1 MRRILVLSLLAIL
14 VVTGGCTCDTN
25 EPPTAYIDLISPTE
39 VSPGEAV
46 TFEGHGT
53 DADGTVV
60 AYRWE
65 SSIDGDLS
73 TRASF
78 DSSSLSE
85 GEHTIRLKVQDN
97 NGTWSEEVES
107 TVIVSGGAAGVPV
120 ITSFS
125 ASPGS
130 ISPGGSS
137 TLSWDVSG
145 ATTVS
150 LDQGIGSVPLS
161 GSRAVSP
168 GATTTY
174 TPTATNA
181 AGSVTATAAVSVSG
195 GAAGVPVISYFTADP
210 ETVPPGGPSTLSWSV
225 SNADTVTISS
235 GTESLL
241 VGPVGTATAS
251 PATTTTYTLTATN
264 AAGGV
269 TRTARVSVG
278 AGGAAGLPV
287 INSFTANPGTITA
300 GETSQL
306 SWDVSNADTV
316 MYAWNG
322 AKSATSLVGTAEA
335 TPDTTTIYT
344 LTATNAAGSV
354 TATVQVVVGAAPP
367 EEHTAIRPLV
377 KPESGVL
384 TSPHGGPAGTS
395 VDSAEGGLCAG
406 DGESNEIFWAYF
418 SFDISDLADVEV
430 TNATLSFST
439 IGVWST
445 PFDNLGSLGIYA
457 YHWGPRAI
465 TADDFHFLGPTL
477 VDGLEGPP
485 GEIDVTD
492 TVVALTADG
501 ADRFQVRANFLL
513 MTDGDNDTQA
523 ILWSGATLTVTYL
536 E

>member
-1 MRRILVLSLLAIL
+1 MRRMLVLSLLAIL
-14 VVTGGCTCDTN
+14 VVTDGCTCDTN
-25 EPPTAYIDLISPTE
+25 EPPTAYIDLISPAE

-97 NGTWSEEVES
+97 NGTWSEEIES

-168 GATTTY
+168 GVTTTY
-174 TPTATNA
+174 TLTATST
-181 AGSVTATAAVSVSG
+181 AGSATATAAVSVSG

-210 ETVPPGGPSTLSWSV
+210 ETIPPGGSSTLSWAV
-225 SNADTVTISS
+225 SNADTVRVGS
-235 GTESLL
+235 GSESLL
-241 VGPVGTATAS
+241 VGPVGSAVAT
-251 PATTTTYTLTATN
+251 PGTTTTYTLTATN

-269 TRTARVSVG
+269 TRTAHVSVG

-287 INSFTANPGTITA
+287 INSFTSNPETIVA

-322 AKSATSLVGTAEA
+322 AKSATSLVGTAEV
-335 TPDTTTIYT
+335 TPVATTTYT

-354 TATVQVVVGAAPP
+354 FQTAQVVVGAAPP
-367 EEHTAIRPLV
+367 EEHTVTLY
-377 KPESGVL
+377 PEAFPKSGQVQ
-384 TSPHGGPAGTS
+384 SSGGVFGIPT
-395 VDSAEGGLCAG
+395 AG
-406 DGESNEIFWAYF
+406 DLGSNVAVKAYF
-418 SFDISDLADVEV
+418 GFDITSLAAAEV
-430 TNATLSFST
+430 TNAVLSFT
-439 IGVWST
+439 TTTVIGSPWPHLMWLDIDAVDYGPGLDAGDFGLMGDLLGQVHSEPSGDVNIPVT
-445 PFDNLGSLGIYA
+445 AAVQYYVTHGAPPFQVMAWFASD
-457 YHWGPRAI
+457 
-465 TADDFHFLGPTL
+465 
-477 VDGLEGPP
+477 
-485 GEIDVTD
+485 TD
-492 TVVALTADG
+492 HDG
-501 ADRFQVRANFLL
+501 APDYWRCN
-513 MTDGDNDTQA
+513 
-523 ILWSGATLTVTYL
+523 ATLTVTYL